1 MIQFAASSP
10 SSTCHHRR
18 SAGPR
23 NTGVV
28 VPARCAVVKPSPK
41 TKTSG
46 PDADRSAI
54 RCSSSL
60 AGSLIFA
67 ALLILC
73 SPKSVPLPVG
83 NTAPHK
89 IDTRRPSR
97 LKLERAQPE
106 PLLAKPLA
114 APFRL
119 HGRYEPCRRCG
130 CCICWS
136 LPTALIIDGAERVWP
151 YERACRPQGNRK
163 GKSTVSWRQ
172 LSPLHFMRRGSDQGV
187 PCVGQQ

>member
-1 MIQFAASSP
+1 M
-10 SSTCHHRR
+10 R
-18 SAGPR
+18 SACMVYTR
-23 NTGVV
+23 EDRRHAV
-28 VPARCAVVKPSPK
+28 VPLSAERVVPNWSQAP
-41 TKTSG
+41 
-46 PDADRSAI
+46 
-54 RCSSSL
+54 
-60 AGSLIFA
+60 A
-67 ALLILC
+67 AL
-73 SPKSVPLPVG
+73 S
-83 NTAPHK
+83 
-89 IDTRRPSR
+89 SR
-97 LKLERAQPE
+97 DR
-106 PLLAKPLA
+106 LLAKPLA

-172 LSPLHFMRRGSDQGV
+172 LSPLHFIRRGSDQGV